1 MSRQHDT
8 SEVGGAPDRS
18 KGRNSSPGSMVNVAY
33 EIPSTGA
40 PSSFLGLAERLAGC
54 RAASVT
60 VNGVKIEREGAPSS
74 DDLPSELCPVQKK
87 AKVEP
92 ADVVEQQSVFSS
104 PDLVG
109 GSQVDSPTLSPI
121 KGLGFSQLC
130 SLGSPSPLQEGIQE
144 AQGTIFPLTSMM
156 IVLFIVLARNKLRI
170 PLEGTYSREM

>member
-18 KGRNSSPGSMVNVAY
+18 KGRNSSPGSMENVAY

-74 DDLPSELCPVQKK
+74 DDLPSELGPVQKK

-92 ADVVEQQSVFSS
+92 ADVIEQQSV
-104 PDLVG
+104 
-109 GSQVDSPTLSPI
+109 
-121 KGLGFSQLC
+121 LC
-130 SLGSPSPLQEGIQE
+130 VCVCL
-144 AQGTIFPLTSMM
+144 
-156 IVLFIVLARNKLRI
+156 
-170 PLEGTYSREM
+170 